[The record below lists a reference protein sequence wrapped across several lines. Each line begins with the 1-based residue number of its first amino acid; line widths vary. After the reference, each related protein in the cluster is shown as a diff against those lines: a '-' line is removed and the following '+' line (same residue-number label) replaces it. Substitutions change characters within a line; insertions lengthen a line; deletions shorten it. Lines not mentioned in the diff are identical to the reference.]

1 MRFLLLALCLPLAGC
16 FSLAGPKP
24 VPEWAMV
31 SQASD
36 LDQRDATP
44 TRTARVKHPVK
55 RPAVETEVAT
65 APVRSSSES
74 APTMTQ
80 SAGLGHAIVRRK
92 PTALAPA
99 RDVTAFSAEWH
110 AREDVRDANIKRSM
124 SNVCR
129 GC

>member
-31 SQASD
+31 SHAGTP
-36 LDQRDATP
+36 DQPDAKP
-44 TRTARVKHPVK
+44 TRTARLKRPVK
-55 RPAVETEVAT
+55 RPADAEVAT
-65 APVRSSSES
+65 ASIRTPADRT
-74 APTMTQ
+74 PTMTQ
-80 SAGLGHAIVRRK
+80 SAALGHTVVRRK

-99 RDVTAFSAEWH
+99 RDLTAFTAEWH
-110 AREDVRDANIKRSM
+110 AREVHRDADIKRSM
-124 SNVCR
+124 NNICR

>member
-16 FSLAGPKP
+16 FSVAGPKP

-31 SQASD
+31 SHAGD
-36 LDQRDATP
+36 LVQRDSKP
-44 TRTARVKHPVK
+44 TRTVTLK
-55 RPAVETEVAT
+55 RERSVEAEVAT
-65 APVRSSSES
+65 ASVRSASDSP
-74 APTMTQ
+74 PTMTQ
-80 SAGLGHAIVRRK
+80 SAGLGHAVVRRK

-110 AREDVRDANIKRSM
+110 AREDLRDVDLKRSM
-124 SNVCR
+124 GNVCR

>member
-16 FSLAGPKP
+16 FSVAGAKP

-31 SQASD
+31 SHAGD
-36 LDQRDATP
+36 LVQRDSKP
-44 TRTARVKHPVK
+44 TRTVTLK
-55 RPAVETEVAT
+55 RERPPVETEVAT
-65 APVRSSSES
+65 ASVRSASDST
-74 APTMTQ
+74 PTRTQ
-80 SAGLGHAIVRRK
+80 SAGLGHAVVRRK

-99 RDVTAFSAEWH
+99 PDVTAFSAEWH
-110 AREDVRDANIKRSM
+110 AREDLRDVDLKRSM

>member
-1 MRFLLLALCLPLAGC
+1 MRLLLLALCLPLAGC

-31 SQASD
+31 SHAGD
-36 LDQRDATP
+36 LDRAPRP
-44 TRTARVKHPVK
+44 TRTARLK
-55 RPAVETEVAT
+55 RERSVEAEVAT
-65 APVRSSSES
+65 ASVRSASDSP
-74 APTMTQ
+74 PTMTQ
-80 SAGLGHAIVRRK
+80 SAGLGHAVVRRK

-99 RDVTAFSAEWH
+99 PDVTAFSAEWH
-110 AREDVRDANIKRSM
+110 AREDLRDVNLKRSM